1 MTLQQCFE
9 QMPDPRRAE
18 GRRYELTPLLIGTIL
33 AIACGATSYRKV
45 HRFLIAHW
53 RRVIAVFGGTW
64 KRAPAYT
71 TVRNVLHELD
81 PAALE
86 AAFRA
91 HSQGLWARHNGEG
104 GRRIALDGKVLRGS
118 FDHFADQRAAQLLG
132 ALAHAEQIILAHVS
146 IADKSNEIPAAQQLI
161 AELKPAGCLLTLD
174 AEHCQKN
181 LRSGC
186 RPRPRPARA
195 GEGQSAD
202 PAPGRG
208 PLGAERNGARHEPQH
223 RP

>member
-1 MTLQQCFE
+1 MTLQECFE

-45 HRFLIAHW
+45 HRFLAAHW

-91 HSQGLWARHNGEG
+91 HSQGLLVRQDEAAD
-104 GRRIALDGKVLRGS
+104 RRIAIDGKVLRGS

-132 ALAHAEQIILAHVS
+132 ALAHAEQIILAHVPV
-146 IADKSNEIPAAQQLI
+146 ADHSNEIPAAQQLI
-161 AELKPAGCLLTLD
+161 AELQPSGCLLTLD

-181 LRSGC
+181 LRSGR
-186 RPRPRPARA
+186 RPRPRPAGA
-195 GEGQSAD
+195 GQGQSTG
-202 PAPGRG
+202 PAPGG
-208 PLGAERNGARHEPQH
+208 DPSVA
-223 RP
+223 

>member
-1 MTLQQCFE
+1 MEGVLMTLQECFE
-9 QMPDPRRAE
+9 QVPDPRRAE

-45 HRFLIAHW
+45 HRFLAAHW

-91 HSQGLWARHNGEG
+91 HSQGLLVRTRRQTGVSPSTARCCVV
-104 GRRIALDGKVLRGS
+104 A
-118 FDHFADQRAAQLLG
+118 
-132 ALAHAEQIILAHVS
+132 S
-146 IADKSNEIPAAQQLI
+146 I
-161 AELKPAGCLLTLD
+161 TLPTS
-174 AEHCQKN
+174 ARLSCWE
-181 LRSGC
+181 RSHTPS
-186 RPRPRPARA
+186 RSSWPTSR
-195 GEGQSAD
+195 
-202 PAPGRG
+202 
-208 PLGAERNGARHEPQH
+208 
-223 RP
+223 